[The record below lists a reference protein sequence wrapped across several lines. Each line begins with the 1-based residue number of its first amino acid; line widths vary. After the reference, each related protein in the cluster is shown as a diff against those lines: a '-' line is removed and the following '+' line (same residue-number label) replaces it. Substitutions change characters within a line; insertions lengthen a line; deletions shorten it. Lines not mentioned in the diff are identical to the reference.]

1 MTEVSVR
8 PHAPTLGELV
18 LYRTETG
25 GRLHLPACPHIGGAI
40 READSAER
48 LVMSVCSWCQA
59 EIDGLGRT
67 YYESLD
73 DAMRAFGCHVGTQ
86 PTIRQALRSVTHDQ
100 IWLPYS
106 RSYIALGHEGRAV
119 AWVGKTWVMPA
130 HDILLRAARLSGL
143 LPRGRQLAGTPGQ
156 ALPDALPHDVGHRH
170 LRVLRL
176 IRRALQSQQSATTRG
191 IHMQFHTA
199 LAAGTRP
206 SPDST
211 ARRSLRVR
219 GSVA

>member
-8 PHAPTLGELV
+8 PHAPTLRELV

-130 HDILLRAARLSGL
+130 HDTSYELPGYRDSSRGAASS
-143 LPRGRQLAGTPGQ
+143 PE
-156 ALPDALPHDVGHRH
+156 H
-170 LRVLRL
+170 LGKLCPTHFLTMSV
-176 IRRALQSQQSATTRG
+176 TG
-191 IHMQFHTA
+191 ICE
-199 LAAGTRP
+199 
-206 SPDST
+206 SCD
-211 ARRSLRVR
+211 
-219 GSVA
+219 